1 MPEGLKKFFW
11 RPFPTPSLRSGW
23 LGPPLSPGL
32 DLALSDTKYHKIL
45 RTLSLNRYAMWWFFT
60 NVSLLSWETEKK
72 HCFTTL
78 NLAVK
83 NLGTRLDRKQS
94 YFSFSGQN
102 GCRVTKAHQGLL
114 QTKDSGHRL
123 TYFFTCC
130 FWVISV
136 SRLLFWNNIC
146 NSNKNKFEQD
156 WKFRKSVLWRR
167 EGLVKNTYADIRT
180 FLVPN
185 CYFCILM
192 NMQGRL
198 VDLVHVIKSVR
209 LPNNSN
215 CNIIISYKCVNL

>member
-1 MPEGLKKFFW
+1 
-11 RPFPTPSLRSGW
+11 
-23 LGPPLSPGL
+23 
-32 DLALSDTKYHKIL
+32 
-45 RTLSLNRYAMWWFFT
+45 MWWFFT
-60 NVSLLSWETEKK
+60 NVSLIVLRDWKKALFYHPQPCSEKLRNKARQETKLLQ
-72 HCFTTL
+72 FL
-78 NLAVK
+78 
-83 NLGTRLDRKQS
+83 R
-94 YFSFSGQN
+94 
-102 GCRVTKAHQGLL
+102 TKWVPCDKGPSSRLL

-123 TYFFTCC
+123 TYFFICC

-136 SRLLFWNNIC
+136 SRLFFWNNIC
-146 NSNKNKFEQD
+146 NNNKNKFEQD
-156 WKFRKSVLWRR
+156 WKFRSHSVLWRW

>member
-1 MPEGLKKFFW
+1 M
-11 RPFPTPSLRSGW
+11 
-23 LGPPLSPGL
+23 
-32 DLALSDTKYHKIL
+32 
-45 RTLSLNRYAMWWFFT
+45 
-60 NVSLLSWETEKK
+60 SWETEKK
-72 HCFTTL
+72 LCFTTL

-156 WKFRKSVLWRR
+156 WKFRSHSVLWRW
-167 EGLVKNTYADIRT
+167 EGLVKNTYADITT